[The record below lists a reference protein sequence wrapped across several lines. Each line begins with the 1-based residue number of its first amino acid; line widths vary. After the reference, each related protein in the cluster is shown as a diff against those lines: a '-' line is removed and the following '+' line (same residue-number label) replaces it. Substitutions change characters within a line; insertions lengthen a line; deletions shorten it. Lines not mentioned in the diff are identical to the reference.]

1 MERYHGRQKST
12 ITSSEMEDDSEDE
25 DDDKISQHALVEAGY
40 NSDGLDDE
48 LELGQPPQASKDSS
62 IS

>member
-1 MERYHGRQKST
+1 
-12 ITSSEMEDDSEDE
+12 MEDDSEDE